1 MTAPAHLFRVE
12 KGAPSAEEL
21 AAVTAVLLARTQ
33 EAPGPAAPGPAA
45 PVSRSVAGWRRPERA
60 RGFDGP
66 RTWHS
71 TGFGH
76 H

>member
-33 EAPGPAAPGPAA
+33 DAPVPAA